1 MSPSTSALFAGKTVF
16 LHDNCRVNLS
26 TDQLTY
32 RVNLTETLLTLL
44 AATNQLSFDIY
55 VMRNV
60 DQVPWSRK
68 RNTRADVKYV

>member
-16 LHDNCRVNLS
+16 LHDKFRVNLS

-44 AATNQLSFDIY
+44 AETNQLSFDIY
-55 VMRNV
+55 VM
-60 DQVPWSRK
+60 
-68 RNTRADVKYV
+68 